1 MQSWEIVRKAI
12 RFEGPP
18 RLPVVMPTLGVCD
31 RADVP
36 LRELA
41 RCADP
46 HPGED
51 EWGCIWGTTDL
62 PNMGQVVA
70 HPLPDI
76 AELDSFR
83 FPDYSDDS
91 RYADVASFLDTSRSE
106 GRYVSCGIFMLLF
119 ERMHALHG
127 FTRTLEDLYVDRA
140 GMEKLADRVVE
151 TQLRRVRELAR
162 RFPGAI
168 HAWHM
173 SDDWGTQRAAFV
185 SRELWDDFFL
195 PRYKRIFD
203 AMHGAGCDV
212 WLHSCGRIN
221 ALIEGYIRAGVAVVN
236 IQQPRALGIEEIGA
250 IYQGRIAFET
260 LADIQVTLPG
270 GDAAEIEKEVGEL
283 MEHWAT
289 RRGGLLLGDYGDERA
304 IGVKSRTTK
313 RTMYESFSRH
323 SARLYG
329 EPLPA
334 IPDAARKGD

>member
-1 MQSWEIVRKAI
+1 M
-12 RFEGPP
+12 
-18 RLPVVMPTLGVCD
+18 
-31 RADVP
+31 
-36 LRELA
+36 
-41 RCADP
+41 
-46 HPGED
+46 
-51 EWGCIWGTTDL
+51 
-62 PNMGQVVA
+62 PNMGQVVG

-76 AELDSFR
+76 AELDAFP
-83 FPDYSDDS
+83 FPDYTDDS
-91 RYADVASFLDTSRSE
+91 RYAEVASFLDKARSQ

-151 TQLRRVRELAR
+151 TQLTRVRELAR

-195 PRYKRIFD
+195 PRYKRIFH
-203 AMHGAGCDV
+203 AMHSAGCDV
-212 WLHSCGRIN
+212 WLHSCGKIN
-221 ALIEGYIRAGVAVVN
+221 ALIEGYIRAGVDVVN

-250 IYQGRIAFET
+250 AYRGRIAFET

-270 GDAAEIEKEVGEL
+270 GDAAEIEKDVEEL
-283 MEHWAT
+283 MERWAS

-304 IGVKSRTTK
+304 IGVKSLTAK
-313 RTMYESFSRH
+313 RTMYEAFSRH

-329 EPLPA
+329 EPLPGNSG
-334 IPDAARKGD
+334 PERKSGPT